1 MRISLNTFNNY
12 SNIVKNAI
20 TSPFRPS
27 NTSFVPLKAD
37 TVSFSGSAKL
47 VGGDMKFAPTDSLCR
62 QVSENAE
69 PARFLLETILDNYL
83 GQYKFDSKRD
93 NPKEKPIQDI
103 KTRKKSSSSIREK
116 VVSKYSKCTNSEGNA
131 FAETVFNSL
140 SANFPMSPTSD
151 PKVVLDDIK
160 RATKYSYSEDIR
172 MSPYANVDM
181 FFDDII
187 AELQL
192 YGHFDFNA
200 VSEQRRDV
208 IFNLIKSDLKAAN
221 DDAHHIEGR
230 FYDPTIVKGIKHWA
244 NDIIGGRVIMR
255 EPGPEYTGIVLDGLM
270 QAVNDGVLKITS
282 IENNVPNP
290 DKIPTNKKQNDYVYA
305 TNKQLQALADAANAP
320 LIENVSK
327 SGYLSVHIDIALD
340 DKLLEMYN
348 GVFEGF
354 SGEIQIIGED
364 VLKLK
369 EVEDLCY
376 KLKDNK
382 NAIHVDY
389 KPFIDY
395 FTEYYKGD
403 DVKKAFDDYTYALY
417 LSQRAIPSNSGNNY
431 FFPSIAELG
440 FADRVPEELDFNKL
454 RKIKEYCDIKHE
466 ETQKKEKEEY
476 DRKMLEKKPVQ
487 RMKKHRDINTVK
499 KAITYTYS

>member
-1 MRISLNTFNNY
+1 MKISLNTFNYN
-12 SNIVKNAI
+12 NFVKKAI
-20 TSPFRPS
+20 TSPFQLC
-27 NTSFVPLKAD
+27 NTSFSPLKED
-37 TVSFSGSAKL
+37 TVSFTGSAKL
-47 VGGDMKFAPTDSLCR
+47 LGGDMKFAPTESLCR
-62 QVSENAE
+62 QISENAE
-69 PARFLLETILDNYL
+69 PARFLLETILDKYL
-83 GQYKFDSKRD
+83 GKYKFDSNRD

-103 KTRKKSSSSIREK
+103 TTRKKSSSSIREK
-116 VVSKYSKCTNSEGNA
+116 VVSKYSKCASSEGNA
-131 FAETVFNSL
+131 FAQQVFDKL
-140 SANFPMSPTSD
+140 SENFPMSPNAD

-160 RATKYSYSEDIR
+160 RFTKYSYSEDIR
-172 MSPYANVDM
+172 MSPFANVPC
-181 FFDDII
+181 FFDDMI

-192 YGHFDFNA
+192 YGYFDFNA
-200 VSEQRRDV
+200 VPDQRREV
-208 IFNLIKSDLKAAN
+208 IFNLIKADLEAAN
-221 DDAHHIEGR
+221 DDTHHIEGR
-230 FYDPTIVKGIKHWA
+230 FYDPLKVKGIKHWA

-255 EPGPEYTGIVLDGLM
+255 EPGPEYTGIVLEGLK
-270 QAVNDGVLKITS
+270 QAVDDGVLKITS
-282 IENNVPNP
+282 IENNVPDP
-290 DKIPTNKKQNDYVYA
+290 DKIPASMRQDDYVYA
-305 TNKQLQALADAANAP
+305 TNKQLESLAEAANAP

-340 DKLLEMYN
+340 DKVLEMYN

-376 KLKDNK
+376 KLKDDK

-395 FTEYYKGD
+395 FTKYYQGD
-403 DVKKAFDDYTYALY
+403 EVKKAFNEYTYALY
-417 LSQRAIPSNSGNNY
+417 LSQRSIPSGTTGNY

-476 DRKMLEKKPVQ
+476 QRKMFEKKPVQ
-487 RMKKHRDINTVK
+487 RMKKQRDINTVK